1 MPRGATEGGIVT
13 DPLPHRDPTPTPP
26 SAPFDWDHEPSQ
38 AERVEAGLGVVEAP
52 AAPTRPQGLALPSHP
67 VILTRALLLI
77 NLVMFVVTSLL
88 SQGGGGFME
97 AVLGG
102 ADGLTLMVLGAKE
115 NSLILRGDYWRLLTP
130 IFLHIGIVHLAFNS
144 YALNLFGREVESLF
158 GSWRF
163 AVIYFLAGIGGS
175 ILSFAFSPA
184 ISAGASGA
192 IFGVIGAMAAFL
204 IRNRTTL
211 GAQGRQHLQSLL
223 FMIGIN
229 LFLGVTLPGIDN
241 YGHIGGLVVGFVL
254 GFLVSPTY
262 TVESD
267 YENMQYPRVVER
279 PNRLPIALVAVVG
292 MVALTGLFW
301 LAMPIAPL

>member
-1 MPRGATEGGIVT
+1 MTNALPPREDA
-13 DPLPHRDPTPTPP
+13 PHRDPTPTPP
-26 SAPFDWDHEPSQ
+26 SAPYDWEHEPSH
-38 AERVEAGLGVVEAP
+38 AERIQTGVVEAP
-52 AAPTRPQGLALPSHP
+52 APPARPRGLVLPSHP
-67 VILTRALLLI
+67 IVLTRALLLI
-77 NLVMFVVTSLL
+77 NLVMFLITSLL
-88 SQGGGGFME
+88 SSGGFME

-130 IFLHIGIVHLAFNS
+130 IFLHIGIVHLLFNS
-144 YALNLFGREVESLF
+144 YALNLFGREVEGIF

-163 AVIYFLAGIGGS
+163 AVIYFLSGIGGS
-175 ILSFAFSPA
+175 ILSFAFSPS

-204 IRNRTTL
+204 IRNRETL
-211 GAQGRQHLQSLL
+211 GNQGRQHLQSLV

-241 YGHIGGLVVGFVL
+241 YGHIGGLVAGFVL
-254 GFLVSPTY
+254 GFLISPTY

-267 YENMQYPRVVER
+267 YANMQYPRVVER
-279 PNRLPIALVAVVG
+279 SSQLPTTVVALVG
-292 MVALTGLFW
+292 IVALTGLFW